1 MQETMWSDLGDQA
14 AANQRGN
21 TLTYM
26 VANAALTATV
36 VFGEAADYSFL
47 LIVSAIGVGL
57 FGILSFENSQ
67 QSFMGL
73 VKGMP
78 PSVAATPMGEAA
90 KKTPFTLFRMAN
102 TVICGLIAIAQ
113 IIAVTG

>member
-36 VFGEAADYSFL
+36 VFGRS
-47 LIVSAIGVGL
+47 GRL
-57 FGILSFENSQ
+57 FI
-67 QSFMGL
+67 
-73 VKGMP
+73 
-78 PSVAATPMGEAA
+78 SVDRERYRRRSIWDT
-90 KKTPFTLFRMAN
+90 
-102 TVICGLIAIAQ
+102 
-113 IIAVTG
+113 